1 MLITIILL
9 VIGIAVCFVGYVLAD
24 SLPDSK
30 PGLAAIAA
38 GVLIAIGSLAAYPYT
53 NIWQRS
59 MSGKAQLAEAEF
71 NRQIKVREATAI
83 KDSAQALADAEVI
96 RAQGV
101 AEANR
106 IVADGLGGPEGYLR
120 YLYIESLK
128 EARAQGA
135 QVIYVPTE
143 AGLPILEASRLQSA
157 PKQ

>member
-1 MLITIILL
+1 MRSSTPGLITIAVG
-9 VIGIAVCFVGYVLAD
+9 VII
-24 SLPDSK
+24 
-30 PGLAAIAA
+30 AIA
-38 GVLIAIGSLAAYPYT
+38 GLLAYPYA
-53 NIWQRS
+53 NVWQRS

-71 NRQIKVREATAI
+71 NRQIKVREAAAI
-83 KDSAQALADAEVI
+83 KDSAQALADAEI
-96 RAQGV
+96 TRAIGV

-128 EARAQGA
+128 EARRQGA

-143 AGLPILEASRLQSA
+143 AGLPILEASRLNNST